1 MEKLIKQYR
10 EEMHDL
16 AKGIV
21 DDYGEASGWTIDKV
35 ADLEND
41 EAVAS
46 FDAGY
51 YYALGRVCNDLHE
64 RATNGS

>member
-10 EEMHDL
+10 AEMHDL

-21 DDYGEASGWTIDKV
+21 DDYGWDIDK
-35 ADLEND
+35 ASSLESD

-51 YYALGRVCNDLHE
+51 YHALIRVCNDLHE
-64 RATNGS
+64 GATNGS